1 MWLERAHCGVTA
13 PPPLRSLGTKHKES
27 RRWFVA
33 EEKASVLGWWRKVL
47 LDKKVEPAG
56 VEAFV
61 AERIAAL
68 ADKSRSSLL
77 GRKSLAISHVF
88 TAL

>member
-1 MWLERAHCGVTA
+1 MELR
-13 PPPLRSLGTKHKES
+13 PLPPLRSLGTKHKES

-47 LDKKVEPAG
+47 LEKKVEPAG